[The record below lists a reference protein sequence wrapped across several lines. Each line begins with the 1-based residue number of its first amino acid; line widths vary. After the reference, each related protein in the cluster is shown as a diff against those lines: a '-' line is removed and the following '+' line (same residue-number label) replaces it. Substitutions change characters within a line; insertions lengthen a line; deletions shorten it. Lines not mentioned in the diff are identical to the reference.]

1 MSEYAIKPVNKGLP
15 RFESKK
21 PMCENRENI
30 ASWKQVQRHDFERD
44 RAI

>member
-1 MSEYAIKPVNKGLP
+1 VKGPVNKALSGF
-15 RFESKK
+15 RGKNTMSK
-21 PMCENRENI
+21 NRVNI